1 MSKDTPEVGDIW
13 KDNNTKKPIYVFG
26 IYKTSWGEYVC
37 WCYYWEKE
45 LELISENV
53 GKKLFLQNYT
63 YLGKS
68 KVNINDLFKT
78 ENEE

>member
-1 MSKDTPEVGDIW
+1 MSKYKPEVGDVW
-13 KDNNTKKPIYVFG
+13 KDNKTKKTIYVFG

-37 WCYYWEKE
+37 WCSYWEKE
-45 LELISENV
+45 LELVNENV

-68 KVNINDLFKT
+68 KVNIKELFDV
-78 ENEE
+78 E